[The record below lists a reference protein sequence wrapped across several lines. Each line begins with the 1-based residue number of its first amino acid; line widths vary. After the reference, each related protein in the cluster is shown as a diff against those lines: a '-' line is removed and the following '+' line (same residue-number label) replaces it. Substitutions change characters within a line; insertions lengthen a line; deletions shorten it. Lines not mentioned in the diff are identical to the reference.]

1 MIPVQLTIKGFYSYI
16 KSETIDFQPL
26 VDAKLFGIFG
36 PVGSGKSAIL
46 EAIMFVL
53 FDRSTRLNK
62 AGDDRYYN
70 MMNLQSNEMI
80 IDFIFKS
87 GRNHKNKFRFYF
99 MARRKVKDF
108 QKVEVQDRSYY
119 QWSKDQW
126 KPLKKPDVLGMT
138 YENFMQTVIIPQ
150 GKFSEFIDQKPA
162 ARTQMLKELF
172 HMDRF
177 DIAPQAYRLLGTVK
191 EQINFLDGQLSQY
204 TEVNQNLLRHLDKE
218 VEGMKEVVD
227 KKVLKEQKLIAEIG
241 KMQLLQHIFNELVEV
256 SESLD
261 ALISESDFYQEK
273 QHQLDRFVKVQE
285 LFRDKILQQ
294 RQLLLEAKSKR
305 EELGML
311 VKEIHR
317 LEQLVARSR
326 QQWTQAQTRYAD
338 KDHMLL
344 QIADLELLIQ
354 LKSVQDNF
362 ENIQSHWEQVQK
374 EIVQLTSKTGEI
386 QLKIERSRV
395 AATRKSEALEELQ
408 RLTILKE
415 WWAGSLEKEK
425 QLDGLV
431 KEQLHVKKEI
441 NSLLTKI
448 NDLKDK
454 TQHPHALKKSI
465 SAEREKFQLLRLQD
479 DWRTHA
485 RLLEEGKPCPLCG
498 ATSHPKPLSESKL
511 SDALDSARKN
521 LKGLEE
527 MLERQHAFIQQSGIL
542 ETKIDE
548 KQEALINLTKR
559 HASIQKD
566 LKKHRANYP
575 GPDKAGNRPPNL
587 DQTIEKLEKIV
598 MAAKKE
604 QSLLDVRL
612 LQGQEILTKQTEKQ
626 ETLQQLALR
635 KEKLEGKIDQ
645 MTKMIK
651 ILEVPAFLQ
660 KTEQQLNSLIEQ
672 MKEKLKS
679 AELSYNQSFDNLTKS
694 DQQLNHQKGLL
705 QSLEMQVTAIKT
717 NSSKLDTELIE
728 ICKRESFKGL
738 KEVQRI
744 LALGLNVAQE
754 RRELEKY
761 HTDLNALKVRK
772 KGLRIKIGRKQY
784 QEIRHHELV
793 QEQGNLTTEL
803 HQLRHQLSSKQHTQ
817 QQMQLQLQ
825 KKTSLAKELQHLSV
839 RKDHIQEISNLLRG
853 NGFINFISSVY
864 LQNLCKAANA
874 RFTKLTGNR
883 LSLELNEYNEFM
895 VRDYLN
901 DGKLRLL
908 KTLSGGQ
915 IFQASLCLALSLAEN
930 VKILNQAD
938 QSFFFLD
945 EGFGALDRPSLQLVF
960 ETLKSLQKENR
971 IVGIISHVEELQLEI
986 DTYLSVHQEEDSGST
1001 ISRSWEAIN

>member
-1 MIPVQLTIKGFYSYI
+1 MIPVQLTIKGFYSYQE
-16 KSETIDFQPL
+16 SETIDFQPL

-87 GRNHKNKFRFYF
+87 DRNHKNKYRFYF

-108 QKVEVQDRSYY
+108 HKVEVRDRSYY

-126 KPLKKPDVLGMT
+126 KPMQKPDVLGMT

-172 HMDRF
+172 HLDRF
-177 DIAPQAYRLLGTVK
+177 DIAPPAYRLLGTVK

-204 TEVNQNLLRHLDKE
+204 SEVNKNLLRRLDKE
-218 VEGMKEVVD
+218 VEAMKVVID
-227 KKVLKEQKLIAEIG
+227 RKMLKEQKLITEVG
-241 KMQLLQHIFNELVEV
+241 KMQILQHIFNELVEV

-261 ALISESDFYQEK
+261 TLISETMFYQEK
-273 QHQLDRFVKVQE
+273 QHQLDRFGKVQE

-294 RQLLLEAKSKR
+294 RQLLLEAKSKQ
-305 EELGML
+305 EELGKL
-311 VKEIHR
+311 VYAIQL
-317 LEQLVARSR
+317 LEQDVTRSR
-326 QQWTQAQTRYAD
+326 RQWNQAQARYAD

-344 QIADLELLIQ
+344 QISDLELLIQ
-354 LKSVQDNF
+354 LKCVQDKF
-362 ENIQSHWEQVQK
+362 ENTTSLWERTQK
-374 EIVQLTSKTGEI
+374 ELLELDNKAGVI
-386 QLKIERSRV
+386 QLEIERSRV
-395 AATRKSEALEELQ
+395 AARGKSEALEELQ

-415 WWAGSLEKEK
+415 WWTGYLDKENQRDVLKKEQFNVEKEVNA
-425 QLDGLV
+425 LV
-431 KEQLHVKKEI
+431 
-441 NSLLTKI
+441 TKI
-448 NDLKDK
+448 NDLKD
-454 TQHPHALKKSI
+454 QINRPDALKKSI
-465 SAEREKFQLLRLQD
+465 STEREKLQLLRLQD

-485 RLLEEGKPCPLCG
+485 SLLEEGKPCPLCG

-511 SDALDSARKN
+511 SDDLDSSRKN

-527 MLERQHAFIQQSGIL
+527 MLERQLIFIQQSRIF
-542 ETKIDE
+542 ETKVDE
-548 KQEALINLTKR
+548 KKEALINLTNR
-559 HASIQKD
+559 HASAQKD
-566 LKKHRANYP
+566 LKKHHANYP
-575 GPDKAGNRPPNL
+575 GPDKAGNRPANL
-587 DQTIEKLEKIV
+587 DQMMDKLEKIV
-598 MAAKKE
+598 VAAKQE
-604 QSLLDVRL
+604 QALLDVRL
-612 LQGQEILTKQTEKQ
+612 IQGEEIVKKRAIKQ
-626 ETLQQLALR
+626 ETLQQLALK
-635 KEKLEGKIDQ
+635 KEKLGGEIDQ
-645 MTKMIK
+645 ITKMVK
-651 ILEVPAFLQ
+651 ILEVPAFL
-660 KTEQQLNSLIEQ
+660 KKKEQQLGTLIEQ

-679 AELSYNQSFDNLTKS
+679 AELSYEQSFNNLTKS
-694 DQQLNHQKGLL
+694 DQLLNHQKGLL
-705 QSLEMQVTAIKT
+705 QSLEKQITDIKT
-717 NSSKLDTELIE
+717 YSERLDTELIG

-744 LALGLNVAQE
+744 LELGLNVSQE

-761 HTDLNALKVRK
+761 RTNVNTLKVRK
-772 KGLRIKIGRKQY
+772 KALRIKIGRRQY
-784 QEIRHHELV
+784 QENRHHELV
-793 QEQGNLTTEL
+793 QEQGTLTTEL

-825 KKTSLAKELQHLSV
+825 KKTSLAKELKHLQV

-864 LQNLCKAANA
+864 LQNLCKAANV

-883 LSLELNEYNEFM
+883 LSLELSEHNEFM

-915 IFQASLCLALSLAEN
+915 IFQASLCLALGLAEN

-986 DTYLSVHQEEDSGST
+986 DTYLSVQQQEDRGST
-1001 ISRSWEAIN
+1001 INRSWEATN